1 MDFRERSDLQLL
13 RVSKRAH
20 ELKKMIDYWSKSSN
34 SNGQQ
39 NDIFND
45 LLIGTVELQESLLM
59 LSRLQIAS
67 SNILMKKTRQ
77 SEREEFAEQN
87 SIDLSRYNRLQ
98 ERRLSADSA
107 LTNYKQEM
115 KQEFSD
121 KFNKFVNEK
130 VTSNKNSVLPKKV
143 EFSAHAKKL
152 KAPNLIARLMGLE
165 DFPSDDQIEVKKK
178 EKVLKR
184 SQSHGVNNKS
194 LDEIIETMRSTGFLA
209 SEQLMSKKY
218 GASLSKKDGIPPIVI
233 MKSLNLPYREREERN
248 LISETSDS
256 ILEDKVS
263 DIDCEFS
270 ENLEQNEVMNFEKEK
285 MEPPQ
290 RLTAASV
297 FKGRKMTDDL
307 KKMEINGKKQV
318 EKMKL
323 KAIREPMKMTPTE
336 KMKAEKLQ
344 ATERLTS
351 QTNRSNEQ
359 DRKNKFSVRST
370 SFNSISS
377 VKEEKISAGRPIGK
391 SNKTED
397 KKIKYGKLTNALTES
412 PALSRSKS
420 ILAADS
426 LLKQAQKDPTKP
438 FKKDEIRKGRK
449 VICEVM
455 PRNYQAG
462 RSVEMI
468 EESIRKSQ
476 YKPPTKNAAEIR
488 FLLKTLLSKVID
500 DDACYED
507 TLYYMLEKDL
517 HCNETILNVIWDEG
531 WDDWICMEE
540 GDEVAMEVSERIF
553 FRLLVEVAKDL
564 I

>member
-13 RVSKRAH
+13 RVSKGAH
-20 ELKKMIDYWSKSSN
+20 ELKKKIDYWSKSSN
-34 SNGQQ
+34 SNEQQ

-59 LSRLQIAS
+59 LSRLQIES
-67 SNILMKKTRQ
+67 SKMLMKKTRQ

-98 ERRLSADSA
+98 ERRLSADSS

-121 KFNKFVNEK
+121 KFNKFDNEK

-143 EFSAHAKKL
+143 EFSAQAKKL

-184 SQSHGVNNKS
+184 SRSHVVNNKS
-194 LDEIIETMRSTGFLA
+194 LDEIIETMRSTGFLR
-209 SEQLMSKKY
+209 SEQIMSKKY
-218 GASLSKKDGIPPIVI
+218 GASLIKKDDIPPIVI
-233 MKSLNLPYREREERN
+233 MKSLNLPYREREEIN

-270 ENLEQNEVMNFEKEK
+270 EILEQNEVMSFEKEK

-290 RLTAASV
+290 RLTTASV

-307 KKMEINGKKQV
+307 QKMEINGKKQV
-318 EKMKL
+318 EKKL
-323 KAIREPMKMTPTE
+323 KAVREPMKMTPTE

-359 DRKNKFSVRST
+359 DRKNKFSVKST

-377 VKEEKISAGRPIGK
+377 VKEEKISAGRPIRK

-397 KKIKYGKLTNALTES
+397 KNTKYGKLNNALTES
-412 PALSRSKS
+412 PAISRSKS

-438 FKKDEIRKGRK
+438 FKKG
-449 VICEVM
+449 
-455 PRNYQAG
+455 N
-462 RSVEMI
+462 
-468 EESIRKSQ
+468 
-476 YKPPTKNAAEIR
+476 
-488 FLLKTLLSKVID
+488 L
-500 DDACYED
+500 
-507 TLYYMLEKDL
+507 
-517 HCNETILNVIWDEG
+517 
-531 WDDWICMEE
+531 
-540 GDEVAMEVSERIF
+540 
-553 FRLLVEVAKDL
+553 
-564 I
+564 